1 MSGCAVAMWTN
12 SRQSTARPVPLAAEL
27 GYLHPG
33 GGSGERRGGYGR
45 GEMPAGGEWRDNVA
59 GWSGGPRPDDTRPT
73 EEFSPLNYRGR
84 RRVEGPMPEVMAG
97 PPRQAVPRPVRPAP
111 VSVPATGPETEPR
124 GGRVLLTAAIVCV
137 LLLVLT
143 VWVRWPRDSGNAA
156 PPDNGAEPVDVH
168 LAARHRRGRVGSAG
182 RQCSQGKL
190 LDLFWQMEGALHRQG
205 FGHRHVHRR
214 RAGGRDAPAHDP
226 VRAGGCP
233 RVPDQRQR
241 HGHESPVD
249 RSQLV
254 DAGNFSAGDDLA
266 ETRLEHHPVLQQHH
280 GRARPGR
287 HPHQLVAWSR
297 SPVEVLTRNSP
308 GVWPVSRMKNRPKFV
323 ASVKPSLLPI
333 DATGRSVC
341 ASSRLASS
349 VTRSSMTCFALRP
362 VAARH
367 ARVSVR
373 TEQPSRSA

>member
-1 MSGCAVAMWTN
+1 MNGCAVAMWTN

-156 PPDNGAEPVDVH
+156 PPDNGAEATETVPDDFGAGNPAAGPCQLTILYELVGAREFQISVNGTATRVPLTGASWSTPATSAPVTIS
-168 LAARHRRGRVGSAG
+168 LKQGSNTI
-182 RQCSQGKL
+182 R
-190 LDLFWQMEGALHRQG
+190 FYNNTT
-205 FGHRHVHRR
+205 
-214 RAGGRDAPAHDP
+214 DAPD
-226 VRAGGCP
+226 
-233 RVPDQRQR
+233 
-241 HGHESPVD
+241 
-249 RSQLV
+249 L
-254 DAGNFSAGDDLA
+254 DAIRIS
-266 ETRLEHHPVLQQHH
+266 
-280 GRARPGR
+280 
-287 HPHQLVAWSR
+287 
-297 SPVEVLTRNSP
+297 
-308 GVWPVSRMKNRPKFV
+308 
-323 ASVKPSLLPI
+323 
-333 DATGRSVC
+333 
-341 ASSRLASS
+341 
-349 VTRSSMTCFALRP
+349 
-362 VAARH
+362 
-367 ARVSVR
+367 
-373 TEQPSRSA
+373 

>member
-1 MSGCAVAMWTN
+1 MNGCAVAMWTN

-156 PPDNGAEPVDVH
+156 PPDNGAE
-168 LAARHRRGRVGSAG
+168 AT
-182 RQCSQGKL
+182 
-190 LDLFWQMEGALHRQG
+190 ET
-205 FGHRHVHRR
+205 
-214 RAGGRDAPAHDP
+214 
-226 VRAGGCP
+226 
-233 RVPDQRQR
+233 VPDDF
-241 HGHESPVD
+241 G
-249 RSQLV
+249 
-254 DAGNFSAGDDLA
+254 AGNPAAGPS
-266 ETRLEHHPVLQQHH
+266 T
-280 GRARPGR
+280 
-287 HPHQLVAWSR
+287 SR
-297 SPVEVLTRNSP
+297 SPRPSGKPTP
-308 GVWPVSRMKNRPKFV
+308 G
-323 ASVKPSLLPI
+323 
-333 DATGRSVC
+333 TGRTPTPS
-341 ASSRLASS
+341 ASLSPSPSTFTLQPVTVEAESAALAGS
-349 VTRSSMTCFALRP
+349 
-362 VAARH
+362 AAR
-367 ARVSVR
+367 ASCS
-373 TEQPSRSA
+373 TPATSAPVTISLKQGSNTIRFYNNTTDAPDLDAIRIS

>member
-1 MSGCAVAMWTN
+1 MNGCAVAMWTN

-156 PPDNGAEPVDVH
+156 PPDNGAEATETVPDDFGAGNPAAGPSTSRSPRPSGKPTPGTGRTPTPSPSPSRPSRQRWPAVQPGQ
-168 LAARHRRGRVGSAG
+168 AARPVLADGRCATSAG
-182 RQCSQGKL
+182 
-190 LDLFWQMEGALHRQG
+190 
-205 FGHRHVHRR
+205 
-214 RAGGRDAPAHDP
+214 
-226 VRAGGCP
+226 VRAP
-233 RVPDQRQR
+233 SR
-241 HGHESPVD
+241 SP
-249 RSQLV
+249 S
-254 DAGNFSAGDDLA
+254 
-266 ETRLEHHPVLQQHH
+266 TR
-280 GRARPGR
+280 RRPGR
-287 HPHQLVAWSR
+287 
-297 SPVEVLTRNSP
+297 
-308 GVWPVSRMKNRPKFV
+308 
-323 ASVKPSLLPI
+323 
-333 DATGRSVC
+333 
-341 ASSRLASS
+341 ASSRSCTSWWVPAS
-349 VTRSSMTCFALRP
+349 
-362 VAARH
+362 
-367 ARVSVR
+367 
-373 TEQPSRSA
+373 SRSASTARPRESR